1 MASAQSAA
9 ETRLTVAGLRM
20 RYPNG
25 KLALDGVDLTVRA
38 GELVTILGSN
48 GSGKTSLLRCI
59 ARLQDPSEGEI
70 VVDGRDLAQ
79 LSAAAAARGATAA
92 RRWCRNAPIW

>member
-1 MASAQSAA
+1 
-9 ETRLTVAGLRM
+9 M

-79 LSAAAAARGATAA
+79 SQRPAIARGAPGA
-92 RRWCRNAPIW
+92 RRWCPSAPIW

>member
-1 MASAQSAA
+1 
-9 ETRLTVAGLRM
+9 M

-48 GSGKTSLLRCI
+48 GSGKTTLLRCV
-59 ARLQDPSEGEI
+59 ARLHDPTEGE
-70 VVDGRDLAQ
+70 VR
-79 LSAAAAARGATAA
+79 SAARIS
-92 RRWCRNAPIW
+92 RD